1 MSGNSRP
8 VVSSQDGLHPSLSQ
22 VVQKHLAGGW
32 RQPFAEHNAQ
42 AFARLDQWRQQQGM
56 DRPLWLDSGCGTAR
70 AGVTLARAH
79 PQALVVAI
87 DQSAARLQR
96 GEQRFF
102 PLPDNVLLLRAEC
115 ADLWRLMVQAGWRI
129 DRHFLLYPNPWPKPG
144 HLQRRW
150 HGHPVFPDLLALGGR
165 LELRSNWPLYVEEM
179 AVALALSGHAA
190 QAGPFHPDEPLTDFE
205 DKYSLSGHGLWR
217 LISCLD

>member
-22 VVQKHLAGGW
+22 VVRKHLAGGW
-32 RQPFAEHNAQ
+32 RQPLADHNVQ
-42 AFARLDQWRQQQGM
+42 AFALLDQWRQRQGQK
-56 DRPLWLDSGCGTAR
+56 RPLWLDSGCGTGR
-70 AGVTLARAH
+70 AGVALARTN
-79 PQALVVAI
+79 PEVLVVAI

-96 GEQRFF
+96 GELRFS

-115 ADLWRLMVQAGWRI
+115 ADLWRLMVRAGWRV
-129 DRHFLLYPNPWPKPG
+129 DRHFLFYPNPWPKPG

-165 LELRSNWPLYVEEM
+165 LELRSNWAVYVEEM
-179 AVALALSGHAA
+179 AVALTL
-190 QAGPFHPDEPLTDFE
+190 AGYCTEVSDLLPHQPLTDFE
-205 DKYSLSGHGLWR
+205 DKYGCSGHSLTR
-217 LISCLD
+217 LITHLD